1 MSILTAVFAAVFG
14 AVTGSFL
21 NACIHR
27 MPRGISLLE
36 PRRSFCPACGK
47 TIPWFEN
54 LPLVSWLALRGK
66 CSGCGSPISI
76 CYPLV
81 EILTAALFAAL
92 WLRFGFP
99 MGVAYFSFA
108 ALMVAASF
116 IDLEHFIIPDEI
128 TIGGTVLGVLLCAA
142 VPELMETSSRLAA
155 VGFSLLGAAAGFALI
170 FLVVELGKLAFGR
183 IRHRFDPSEEFEW
196 KREGEEAALRIGDDS
211 LAWQDIFSRE
221 KDRMV
226 IVLEGEVGIDGE
238 SVSAA
243 KLFFFHNRVMAGS
256 RSWDLETL
264 QSVRGRMS
272 SVVIPREAMGFG
284 DVKFMACIGAFLGW
298 QAVLF
303 TLFAASIVGSI
314 VGIAGLFLARDRAG
328 VRIPFG
334 PFLAIGALLCLFVG
348 RDLVDW
354 WFDAV
359 RGLRPDFF

>member
-1 MSILTAVFAAVFG
+1 MSPAFAVLAAVLG
-14 AVTGSFL
+14 AMTGSFL

-27 MPRGISLLE
+27 MPRGISLLH

-54 LPLVSWLALRGK
+54 LPLVSWILLRGK
-66 CSGCGSPISI
+66 CSGCGSRISAR
-76 CYPLV
+76 YPLV
-81 EILTAALFAAL
+81 ELLTAFLFFAV
-92 WLRFGFP
+92 WTRFGFP
-99 MGVAYFSFA
+99 VGIAYFSFV

-142 VPELMETSSRLAA
+142 IPELMETSNRLVA
-155 VGFSLLGAAAGFALI
+155 VGFSLIGAGAGFAVI

-183 IRHRFDPSEEFEW
+183 IRHRFDPAEEFEW
-196 KREGEEAALRIGDDS
+196 RREGEGAALRIGADT
-211 LAWQDIFSRE
+211 LVWQDIFSRE
-221 KDRMV
+221 KDKVV
-226 IVLEGEVGIDGE
+226 IVLDDEAEIDGE
-238 SVSAA
+238 RVQTVR
-243 KLFFFHNRVMAGS
+243 LDFFHNRLTAEG
-256 RSWDLETL
+256 RSWDLESL
-264 QSVRGRMS
+264 QSVRGKMS

-303 TLFAASIVGSI
+303 TLFAASIVGSL

-334 PFLAIGALLCLFVG
+334 PFLAVGALLCLFGG
-348 RDLVDW
+348 REFIDW
-354 WFDAV
+354 YFSAV
-359 RGLRPDFF
+359 RGFQPDFF